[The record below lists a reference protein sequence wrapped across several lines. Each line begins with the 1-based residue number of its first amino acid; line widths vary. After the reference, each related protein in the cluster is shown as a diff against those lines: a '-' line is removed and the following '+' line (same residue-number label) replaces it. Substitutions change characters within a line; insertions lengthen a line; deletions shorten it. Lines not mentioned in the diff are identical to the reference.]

1 MQIDVPSHIEK
12 LLFLHESLVIPGFG
26 GFTATRT
33 PATTD
38 FSGGT
43 VSAASKTLAFNEN
56 LTVDDGLLI
65 GDITMSHGISQY
77 DAQRVVAEFVEKMQT
92 LLNQREIVTLPG
104 VGRLYKNYVQKIQFL
119 PDTTNFNPASYAL
132 PPLQF
137 SPITRAREVSPDL
150 ATQTGVDEAAL
161 NNPVTIPA
169 QQPPVF
175 EQVYAQR
182 RRGSSPIGVALGV
195 ILLLGSLLAGI
206 WYWQNKKEPDE
217 KKGVVETPVG
227 SVKDKS
233 DEVRGIEQP
242 VNESESEPT
251 LKPPAP
257 VVTPVTEPIEK
268 TVEKSAEKALKKRE
282 ARVRDVVENG
292 ILCVVA
298 LATLSDM
305 ENVVALRTKMSSAG
319 YSVYTRGKYP
329 IEVGVKFYYSSDREL
344 EDHIETIKEMAF
356 VRQVLIKQPI
366 REVR

>member
-38 FSGGT
+38 YPGGT
-43 VSAASKTLAFNEN
+43 VSAASKILAFSEN
-56 LTVDDGLLI
+56 LTADDGLLVS
-65 GDITMSHGISQY
+65 DITVSHGISQY
-77 DAQRVVAEFVEKMQT
+77 DAQRVVAEFVERMQS

-137 SPITRAREVSPDL
+137 SPITRAREVSPDV
-150 ATQTGVDEAAL
+150 AAQTGVDEATL
-161 NNPVTIPA
+161 NNPTVSPA
-169 QQPPVF
+169 QQTPPY
-175 EQVYAQR
+175 EQTYTQR
-182 RRGSSPIGVALGV
+182 RQGGSPIGVALGV

-206 WYWQNKKEPDE
+206 WYWQNKKDSDE
-217 KKGVVETPVG
+217 KQGVVKIPADAVR
-227 SVKDKS
+227 DKQ
-233 DEVRGIEQP
+233 EEAKVVEQP
-242 VNESESEPT
+242 VSEPEPT

-268 TVEKSAEKALKKRE
+268 TVEKSAEKALEEREKK
-282 ARVRDVVENG
+282 VRDVVENG
-292 ILCVVA
+292 VLCVVA

-305 ENVVALRTKMSSAG
+305 ENVAALRAKMSSAG
-319 YSVYTRGKYP
+319 YSVYTKGKYP
-329 IEVGVKFYYSSDREL
+329 VEVGVKFYYSSDREL
-344 EDHIETIKEMAF
+344 EDHIETLKEMAF
-356 VRQVLIKQPI
+356 VSQVLVKLPI

>member
-38 FSGGT
+38 YPGGT

-65 GDITMSHGISQY
+65 SDITVSHGISQY
-77 DAQRVVAEFVEKMQT
+77 DAQRVVAEFVERMQS

-150 ATQTGVDEAAL
+150 AAQTGVDEAAL
-161 NNPVTIPA
+161 NNPAASSA
-169 QQPPVF
+169 QQPPAY
-175 EQVYAQR
+175 EQTYTQR
-182 RRGSSPIGVALGV
+182 RQRGGSPIGVALGV

-206 WYWQNKKEPDE
+206 WYWQNKKDSDE

-227 SVKDKS
+227 AVGEKQEEAK
-233 DEVRGIEQP
+233 VVEQP
-242 VNESESEPT
+242 VTESEPT

-268 TVEKSAEKALKKRE
+268 TVEKSAEKALEEREKK
-282 ARVRDVVENG
+282 VRDVVENG
-292 ILCVVA
+292 VLCVVA

-305 ENVVALRTKMSSAG
+305 ENVVALRAKMSSAG
-319 YSVYTRGKYP
+319 YAVYTRGKYP

-344 EDHIETIKEMAF
+344 EDHIETLKEMAF
-356 VRQVLIKQPI
+356 VNQVLIKQPI

>member
-38 FSGGT
+38 YPAGT
-43 VSAASKTLAFNEN
+43 VSAASKTLAFSEN
-56 LTVDDGLLI
+56 LTVDDGLLVN
-65 GDITMSHGISQY
+65 DITLSHGISQY
-77 DAQRVVAEFVEKMQT
+77 DAQRVVTEFVEKMQS

-150 ATQTGVDEAAL
+150 AAQTGVDEAAL
-161 NNPVTIPA
+161 NNPATPPV
-169 QQPPVF
+169 QQPPAY
-175 EQVYAQR
+175 EQAFTQR
-182 RRGSSPIGVALGV
+182 RQGGSPVGVALGV

-206 WYWQNKKEPDE
+206 WYWQNRKEPEE

-227 SVKDKS
+227 ALKGKP
-233 DEVRGIEQP
+233 DESKVTEQP
-242 VNESESEPT
+242 VTESEPT
-251 LKPPAP
+251 LKPPPP

-268 TVEKSAEKALKKRE
+268 TVEKSAEKALEEREKK
-282 ARVRDVVENG
+282 VRDVVENG
-292 ILCVVA
+292 VLCVVA

-305 ENVVALRTKMSSAG
+305 ENVTALRAKMSSAG

-344 EDHIETIKEMAF
+344 EDHIETLKEMAF
-356 VRQVLIKQPI
+356 VSQVLVKQPI